1 MAFPG
6 RMTDE
11 RDPVVLKLVDGHYDR
26 ELAEFRVRLNLA
38 LQALARMQE
47 AIAAE
52 TVFPA

>member
-1 MAFPG
+1 MAFPR
-6 RMTDE
+6 RMADE

-26 ELAEFRVRLNLA
+26 ELAEFRVRLNQA

-52 TVFPA
+52 TAIPA